1 MGQNDFFN
9 MLEERIET
17 IDESKKS
24 LLAFTK
30 ETKKDYIT
38 SEFHRNISSDLD
50 DFIFGNVNKMMI
62 FAPP

>member
-17 IDESKKS
+17 IDKSKES

-38 SEFHRNISSDLD
+38 SEFHMNISSDLD